1 MLMRAQSRG
10 ISLIEIL
17 IGLAILGIGMA
28 WAVPSYSVWM
38 QNLQIRNM
46 AESIVSG
53 LQVARSEAISR
64 NGPVEFVLMSANIV
78 PANRDT
84 DLLTLGDEN
93 GRNWMVRA
101 VLPLGSPTNYA
112 YITARDGAEGSSN
125 ATVQAGDANISG
137 NLYAVTFDGFGRQR
151 FSANG
156 VVQNVDASAQ
166 VAKICVGS
174 SKLSTA
180 NGARQLE
187 INVSVSGQIK
197 MCDPS
202 LTSATDPR
210 RCLTAAPR
218 CS

>member
-1 MLMRAQSRG
+1 MHPHARG

-28 WAVPSYSVWM
+28 WGVPSYSVWM

-84 DLLTLGDEN
+84 ALLALGDDN
-93 GRNWMVRA
+93 GPNWMVRA

-112 YITARDGAEGSSN
+112 YITARDAAEGSRH
-125 ATVQAGDANISG
+125 ATVQAGNANLGG
-137 NLYAVTFDGFGRQR
+137 NLYAVTFDNFGRQR
-151 FSANG
+151 FAANG
-156 VVQNVDASAQ
+156 VVQNIDASNQ
-166 VAKICVGS
+166 IAKICVGS
-174 SKLSTA
+174 SQLSAA
-180 NGARQLE
+180 NGARLLE
-187 INVSVSGQIK
+187 IDISTSGQIK

-202 LTSATDPR
+202 ITSATDPR

-218 CS
+218 CN

>member
-1 MLMRAQSRG
+1 MHSPMRARG
-10 ISLIEIL
+10 ISLVEML
-17 IGLAILGIGMA
+17 IGLAILAIGIA

-64 NGPVEFVLMSANIV
+64 NAPVEFVLMSADII
-78 PANRDT
+78 PANRQT
-84 DLLTLGDEN
+84 PLPGLGDEN

-101 VLPLGSPTNYA
+101 VLPLGSPTNYG
-112 YITARDGAEGSSN
+112 YITARDGNEGSQY
-125 ATVQAGDANISG
+125 ATVQAGDLNFGG
-137 NLYAVTFDGFGRQR
+137 NLYAVTFDHFGRQR
-151 FSANG
+151 FAANG
-156 VVQNVDASAQ
+156 VVQNIDASGQ
-166 VAKICVGS
+166 VTKICVGS
-174 SKLSTA
+174 SRLTAA
-180 NGARQLE
+180 NGARLLE
-187 INVSVSGQIK
+187 INVGVSGQIK

-202 LTSATDPR
+202 VISPTDPR